1 MEFAGGGW
9 PVWQEEYAPFGQE
22 INSQFTTNNYKFT
35 GKERDTESGL
45 DYFGARYYAST
56 MGRWMSPDW
65 ADKPEAV
72 PYSKLDNPQTL
83 NLYGYVNN
91 NPLSQADPDGHCCW
105 DEAKQWMSDHPR
117 TMQAAK
123 GVGQVAV
130 GVVGVGLSGPAE
142 VGSGGTATIG
152 VIFAVQGSVATG
164 VMGVTN
170 IVGAVTKTDV
180 SAAEKPLAAVSNPAG
195 QIVTAA
201 TGSVDKGAQ
210 AAAIGDAVVTGANIK
225 GLGEGSNA
233 ARAIKTVQAAQ
244 SAKEGVQAVREIQHP
259 VVEKKKPE

>member
-1 MEFAGGGW
+1 MQTHFSYDCTPRYVHLRALNASR
-9 PVWQEEYAPFGQE
+9 Y
-22 INSQFTTNNYKFT
+22 T
-35 GKERDTESGL
+35 GKERDAESGL

-72 PYSKLDNPQTL
+72 PYSDLTNPQSL

-91 NPLSQADPDGHCCW
+91 NPLSRADADGHDYICLSCL
-105 DEAKQWMSDHPR
+105 AAAAQQFVADHPR

-123 GVGQVAV
+123 GVGQIVAGAV
-130 GVVGVGLSGPAE
+130 GVGIAATSE
-142 VGSGGTATIG
+142 VGSAGTATVG
-152 VIFAVQGSVATG
+152 VVFAVQGSAATA

-170 IVGAVTKTDV
+170 VVGAATKTDV

-195 QIVTAA
+195 QVTTAV
-201 TGSVDKGAQ
+201 TGSVEKGAQ

-225 GLGEGSNA
+225 DLSDGSNA
-233 ARAIKTVQAAQ
+233 ARATKTVQAIQ
-244 SAKEGVQAVREIQHP
+244 SGKEGVQAVREIQHP
-259 VVEKKKPE
+259 VQEKKKPE